1 MKNLML
7 FEDFPTYRDAKGGVK
22 IVYFSGEEIDRY
34 ERNWNSLNIKYH
46 QNDFFT
52 KIWNKMKRS
61 KSLTKGQ
68 WDQLKFL
75 FDNGQSMYDA
85 GVLPKNY

>member
-7 FEDFPTYRDAKGGVK
+7 FEDFPTYRDTKSGVK
-22 IVYFSGEEIDRY
+22 IVYFSSEEVDKY
-34 ERNWNSLNIKYH
+34 ERDWNYLPMKYH
-46 QNDFFT
+46 QNEFFT

-61 KSLTKGQ
+61 KSLARGQ

-75 FDNGQSMYDA
+75 FDNGKSMYEM
-85 GVLPKNY
+85 GVLPKKY

>member
-7 FEDFPTYRDAKGGVK
+7 FEDFPTYRDTKSGVK
-22 IVYFSGEEIDRY
+22 IVYFSSEEVDKY
-34 ERNWNSLNIKYH
+34 ERDWNSLPMKYH
-46 QNDFFT
+46 QNEFFT

-61 KSLTKGQ
+61 KSLARGQ

-75 FDNGQSMYDA
+75 FYNGKSKYEM
-85 GVLPKNY
+85 GVLPKKY